1 MTDQAK
7 VLRGARV
14 KLKTNSQELAEL
26 LGVSL
31 PTLRSWIV
39 PPTSK
44 MHRSMPKTAQ
54 LLLERILAGDRPG
67 KRRR

>member
-7 VLRGARV
+7 VIRGARV

-31 PTLRSWIV
+31 PTLRSWIA
-39 PPTSK
+39 PATSK

-54 LLLERILAGDRPG
+54 LLLERILAEDRSG